1 MKNFILETLKKC
13 LKTLESFERFKISD
27 GEPVIKDLQH
37 VIEILEKE
45 LK

>member
-1 MKNFILETLKKC
+1 MKNFVLETLKKC
-13 LKTLESFERFKISD
+13 LKTLESFERFKVAD
-27 GEPVIKDLQH
+27 GDPVIKDLTH